1 MLDIENRLASKTVPR
16 NVKDFPTLWNKIKLM
31 FVLAAMII
39 RVMFTRTM
47 VNDHGDQDFGKIM
60 IILFKTRANDDH
72 AVEDSG

>member
-1 MLDIENRLASKTVPR
+1 MLI
-16 NVKDFPTLWNKIKLM
+16 
-31 FVLAAMII
+31 FVLAIMII